1 MPQKFAL
8 KQYLPNSSR
17 LVYGCMGLGGN
28 WQRLPLTDGDIKQAH
43 AVVET
48 ALEAG
53 MTLFDHADIYTHGNA
68 EETFSHLFKQNPAL
82 RSKMVLQTKCSIR
95 FADEQHVGRYDQ
107 SKSYILKAV
116 DASLKRLGTEYIDIL
131 LLHRPDAL
139 MEPEEVALAFEQLL
153 KSGKVRHFGVSNMH
167 SGQIKLLSRALEVP
181 LIVNQLEL
189 SLLKHDWVD
198 AGTTFNDDQSKTNR
212 VLGDTIEHCRLE
224 NIQLQ
229 AWGSMANGLY
239 TGAKIDSNRFND
251 KQNAALLAT
260 KELVTNLA
268 NLYGVGK
275 EAIVLAW
282 LLRHPAKIQPVIGTV
297 NLDRIKACA
306 QALTLEL
313 TREQWYQLYVTAR
326 GQALP

>member
-1 MPQKFAL
+1 MTQAFAL
-8 KQYLPNSSR
+8 KQHFPDSSR

-28 WQRLPLTDGDIKQAH
+28 WQKLPLTDADIKQAH
-43 AVVET
+43 EVVET

-53 MTLFDHADIYTHGNA
+53 ITLFDHADIYTHGNA
-68 EETFSHLFKQNPAL
+68 EETFSYLFKQNPAL
-82 RSKMVLQTKCSIR
+82 RSQMLLQTKCSIR

-107 SKSYILKAV
+107 SQSYILSAV

-139 MEPEEVALAFEQLL
+139 MVPEEVALAFEQLV
-153 KSGKVRHFGVSNMH
+153 KSGKVRQFGVSNMH
-167 SGQIKLLSRALEVP
+167 SGQIKLLSRALNVP
-181 LIVNQLEL
+181 LVANQLEL

-198 AGTTFNDDQSKTNR
+198 AGTTFNDDQSKANR

-239 TGAKIDSNRFND
+239 TGAQIDESRFSE
-251 KQNAALLAT
+251 KQLANILAT
-260 KELVTNLA
+260 KALVVNLA
-268 NLYGVGK
+268 AQYAVSPDV
-275 EAIVLAW
+275 IVLAW
-282 LLRHPAKIQPVIGTV
+282 LLRHPANIQPVIGTV
-297 NLDRIKACA
+297 NLDRIKASA
-306 QALTLEL
+306 EALTIEL